1 MTGRKFVIS
10 RPRINLPS
18 DAPPFLLENFL
29 PNFLFIIIFSF
40 FCIIIFPPF
49 LLFFDSPVRSFI
61 RFNTP
66 DIMRGSANVL
76 FSFPWALPQHFAR
89 CFARVCVFHKIIFK
103 LTFIYFPLFRKFPGN
118 ISFITDGIM
127 KIVTGS
133 FNMITLFWMC
143 LKLNIFF
150 LRFFFSFERE
160 LERKRIGK
168 NNLAFVWLPRL
179 FGIIIK
185 LNYYLT

>member
-1 MTGRKFVIS
+1 
-10 RPRINLPS
+10 
-18 DAPPFLLENFL
+18 
-29 PNFLFIIIFSF
+29 
-40 FCIIIFPPF
+40 
-49 LLFFDSPVRSFI
+49 
-61 RFNTP
+61 
-66 DIMRGSANVL
+66 
-76 FSFPWALPQHFAR
+76 
-89 CFARVCVFHKIIFK
+89 
-103 LTFIYFPLFRKFPGN
+103 
-118 ISFITDGIM
+118 
-127 KIVTGS
+127 
-133 FNMITLFWMC
+133 MC

>member
-1 MTGRKFVIS
+1 MRRTDRRWQGANSSFLGRE
-10 RPRINLPS
+10 L
-18 DAPPFLLENFL
+18 
-29 PNFLFIIIFSF
+29 
-40 FCIIIFPPF
+40 IFPPTRPRSCWKISYLIF
-49 LLFFDSPVRSFI
+49 YLLLFFLSFVLLFFLSFYFFSI
-61 RFNTP
+61 APFVRFNTP

-150 LRFFFSFERE
+150 LRFFFSFF
-160 LERKRIGK
+160 LV
-168 NNLAFVWLPRL
+168 N
-179 FGIIIK
+179 
-185 LNYYLT
+185 